1 MINSYVVRSS
11 FTGLTFTLVIFA
23 LTIQHWYLFR
33 AFWNK
38 AGANDY
44 DASSK
49 TWTTWY
55 DKVTLANYN
64 VDRQVSSNLNSGAF
78 VEGIACAISMVVAFN
93 PVIGR
98 IGLL

>member
-1 MINSYVVRSS
+1 M

-23 LTIQHWYLFR
+23 LTITFGICSEHFGTKLVLM
-33 AFWNK
+33 
-38 AGANDY
+38 
-44 DASSK
+44 
-49 TWTTWY
+49 TTMQALKHGQPGMI
-55 DKVTLANYN
+55 KVTLANYN